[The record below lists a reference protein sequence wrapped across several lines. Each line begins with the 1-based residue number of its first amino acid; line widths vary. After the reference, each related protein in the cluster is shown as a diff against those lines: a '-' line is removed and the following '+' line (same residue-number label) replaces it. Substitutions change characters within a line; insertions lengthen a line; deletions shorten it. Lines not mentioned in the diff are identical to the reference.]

1 MPTDE
6 RWILVFGATG
16 KQGGSTARHLLERGW
31 SVHALVRDPDRPA
44 ARALRAAGATLV
56 RGDMDD
62 ADSLRAAM
70 AGAYGVFSV
79 QTPLGEAGVPGEER
93 HGKLVADVA
102 KDAGVGHFVHSSVG
116 GAERPE
122 GVHWREAKLRI
133 EERIRENG
141 LPATFLRPAYFMEN
155 LANDMF
161 PPTLVGDE
169 LVYRRG
175 LADGVPLQMI
185 SAADNGFFA
194 ADAFDDPDT
203 YVGANVDLAGDELT
217 GDEIAAVFQRHTGMP
232 TRFESIPMAE
242 LERTN
247 PWQAVAYDWLNRIG
261 YTADIPALRSRYPGL
276 ATLEHWLKK
285 VGWTPRPSTG

>member
-1 MPTDE
+1 M
-6 RWILVFGATG
+6 FGATG

-31 SVHALVRDPDRPA
+31 AVHALVRDPEHPA
-44 ARALRAAGATLV
+44 ALALRAGGATLV

-70 AGAYGVFSV
+70 SGAHGVFSV

-102 KDAGVGHFVHSSVG
+102 AEVGVEHFVHSSVG

-175 LADGVPLQMI
+175 LAVGVPLQMI

-203 YVGANVDLAGDELT
+203 HLGASIDLAGDELT
-217 GDEIAAVFQRHTGMP
+217 GDEIAAVFQRHTGVP

-242 LERTN
+242 LEKTN

-261 YTADIPALRSRYPGL
+261 YTADIPALRAQHPGL
-276 ATLEHWLKK
+276 TTLEHWLKK
-285 VGWTPRPSTG
+285 VNWTPAPRGG

>member
-6 RWILVFGATG
+6 KWILVFGATG
-16 KQGGSTARHLLERGW
+16 KQGGSTARYLLERGW
-31 SVHALVRDPDRPA
+31 AVHALVRNPDHPA
-44 ARALRAAGATLV
+44 AADLRAKGATIV

-62 ADSLRAAM
+62 AASLRAAM
-70 AGAYGVFSV
+70 KGAYGVFSV
-79 QTPLGEAGVPGEER
+79 QTPLGDAGVPGEER
-93 HGKLVADVA
+93 HGLLVADVA
-102 KDAGVGHFVHSSVG
+102 KEAEVEHFVHSSVG

-122 GVHWREAKLRI
+122 GLHWRETKLRI

-155 LANDMF
+155 LANDMY
-161 PPTLVGDE
+161 PPRLVGGE

-194 ADAFDDPDT
+194 ADAFDDPGT
-203 YVGANVDLAGDELT
+203 YRGKNVELAGDELT
-217 GDEIAAVFQRHTGMP
+217 GEQIAEVFGRHTGIP
-232 TRFESIPMAE
+232 ARFESVPIPE
-242 LERTN
+242 LQETN
-247 PWQAVAYDWLNRIG
+247 PWQALAYDWLNRIG
-261 YTADIPALRSRYPGL
+261 YSADIPALRVQHPAL

-285 VGWTPRPSTG
+285 TEWTPAPSGD